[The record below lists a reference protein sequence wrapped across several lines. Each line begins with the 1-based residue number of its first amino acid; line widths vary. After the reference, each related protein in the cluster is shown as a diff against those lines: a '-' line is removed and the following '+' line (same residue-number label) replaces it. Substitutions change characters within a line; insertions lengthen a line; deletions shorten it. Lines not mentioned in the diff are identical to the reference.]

1 MLSKIIKKFY
11 DEMMYFNCL
20 TFCIIG
26 EKPYPCQFCGR
37 RFRTNYNKLG
47 HEKKCPDRHAHDL
60 TNTQTNV
67 SNSNKTNEHNSE
79 PPQKIMLN
87 LNNQAVPVS
96 PSAGGGR
103 ASSIPGSQ
111 TSAPP
116 PPTAQTAEYR

>member
-1 MLSKIIKKFY
+1 MNYTLLVTLQIFSLIT
-11 DEMMYFNCL
+11 L
-20 TFCIIG
+20 G

-60 TNTQTNV
+60 ANTQTNV
-67 SNSNKTNEHNSE
+67 TNSNKTNEHNSNE

-111 TSAPP
+111 TTAPP